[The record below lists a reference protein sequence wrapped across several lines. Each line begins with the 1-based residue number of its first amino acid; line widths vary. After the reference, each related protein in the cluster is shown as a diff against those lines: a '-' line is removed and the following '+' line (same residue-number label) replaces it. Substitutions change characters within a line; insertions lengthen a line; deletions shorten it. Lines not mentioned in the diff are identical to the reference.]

1 MNPSLAVAQR
11 SLGDPSLTYPLFP
24 PLLEGC
30 PRTSTADL
38 QYPLE
43 LDYDYAHVDAAL
55 FDQPPLPGLE
65 RWSPL
70 LPPLAA
76 GLSMGEGGTPL
87 IPAPKLAT
95 WMGFDG
101 ELFIKDESRNPTWS
115 HKDRLQLC
123 AVSAAVQVGAAGVVV
138 SSSGNHGA
146 AAAAYAARA
155 GLPCIVL
162 ITAGGSPVIQHYVR
176 SYGAAVLAVPREAR
190 VPLLRQIVARLGYHP
205 VSSTTPT
212 HTGHPFGPE
221 GYKTL
226 AYEVF
231 LQLGRRVPAA
241 MFVPTGYA
249 ELFYGV
255 WKGFRELR
263 RLGMVDRT
271 PQMVACEPASRAP
284 LAKALAE
291 NRPVVE
297 VPLAPTDAYSVAV
310 NANGYRG
317 VLTVRQSEGLAVA
330 PTDAQMVEAQ
340 AAAGRT
346 GLWAE
351 LSSVSSVAGLRLALA
366 QGHRFDGPVVC
377 VSTSSGFKDWGI
389 GRDTAPE
396 IAPDWETVTRTLRD
410 AYGLKV

>member
-1 MNPSLAVAQR
+1 MLFAAPLALASDRTTAVDHPAGGVRGEHRDGRWHVRWRPLHNPGGIDCRIEALQATP
-11 SLGDPSLTYPLFP
+11 GDFACFHEDTR
-24 PLLEGC
+24 G
-30 PRTSTADL
+30 
-38 QYPLE
+38 
-43 LDYDYAHVDAAL
+43 
-55 FDQPPLPGLE
+55 
-65 RWSPL
+65 WSP
-70 LPPLAA
+70 
-76 GLSMGEGGTPL
+76 
-87 IPAPKLAT
+87 
-95 WMGFDG
+95 F
-101 ELFIKDESRNPTWS
+101 NY
-115 HKDRLQLC
+115 
-123 AVSAAVQVGAAGVVV
+123 QVYLRR
-138 SSSGNHGA
+138 NHGA

-162 ITAGGSPVIQHYVR
+162 ITAGGSPVIQQYVR

-241 MFVPTGYA
+241 VFVPTGYA

-263 RLGMVDRT
+263 RLGVVDRA

-291 NRPVVE
+291 NKPVVE

-317 VLTVRQSEGLAVA
+317 VLAVRQSEGFAVA

-340 AAAGRT
+340 AAAGRA

-377 VSTSSGFKDWGI
+377 ISTSSGFKDWGI

-410 AYGLKV
+410 EYGLKV